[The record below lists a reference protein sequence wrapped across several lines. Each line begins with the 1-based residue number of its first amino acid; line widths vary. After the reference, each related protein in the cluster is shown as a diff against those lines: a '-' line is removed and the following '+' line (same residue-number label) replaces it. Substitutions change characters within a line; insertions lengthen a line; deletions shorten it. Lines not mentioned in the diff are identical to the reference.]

1 MTETP
6 AAHDGASARSRIS
19 MIFVLVTFV
28 VGSICLAATLRMDQ
42 DARWFPAA
50 ALGVAAIWC
59 VGSVL
64 AAGGSWPPLVGVGR
78 DDPARAAALRRVA
91 RQGLLTGAVLAVI
104 FCAGAL
110 ITQHI
115 PPLADQGRA
124 VLAFAGGGSA
134 LGLITVTTFLSGIAE
149 EVFFRGALYEAL
161 PAHRQLLGSV
171 VAYTA
176 ATLLS
181 GNVLLAFAAAVL
193 GLITGLQRRATG
205 GILAPAITH
214 VTWSMVMLHALPH
227 LL

>member
-1 MTETP
+1 MSWP
-6 AAHDGASARSRIS
+6 V
-19 MIFVLVTFV
+19 VLGTLV
-28 VGSICLAATLRMDQ
+28 VGSVSLAATLRMDQ
-42 DARWFPAA
+42 DARAFPAA
-50 ALGVAAIWC
+50 ALAVAAIWC
-59 VGSVL
+59 LGSVW
-64 AAGGSWPPLVGVGR
+64 AAGGSWPPLVAGTTAPR
-78 DDPARAAALRRVA
+78 SAALRRA
-91 RQGLLTGAVLAVI
+91 ALQGLLTGAVLAII
-104 FCAGAL
+104 FLVGAL
-110 ITQHI
+110 ITQQI

-134 LGLITVTTFLSGIAE
+134 LGLITITTFLSGIAE

-161 PAHRQLLGSV
+161 PDHRQLLGSV

-193 GLITGLQRRATG
+193 GVVTGLQRRATG